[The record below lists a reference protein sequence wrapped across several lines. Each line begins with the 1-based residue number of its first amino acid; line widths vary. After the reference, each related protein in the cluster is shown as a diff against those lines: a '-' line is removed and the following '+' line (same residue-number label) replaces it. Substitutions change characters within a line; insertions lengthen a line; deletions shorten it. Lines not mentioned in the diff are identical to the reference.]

1 MCTSEKQM
9 HTDDACYAKN
19 IIISAMLRSF
29 GAVPAVE
36 TVDDCILITC
46 NHASLPAKRN
56 NSYKKIIMLGDV
68 SEAMSQKAGIKKVS
82 NFPLLDGQ
90 EQCLPAKGNLSH
102 SESPAYISYD
112 KHPLM
117 AGLAPHMHVRHF
129 TCFDYEKEWNNLGFG
144 QIRTDGSPWA
154 VMGGFTSNGAKELAT
169 IRLQEH
175 GTGLYAGSYI
185 SLLDTPDASILWCAR
200 QVGPV
205 DSTEWTVIERFLS
218 DWRADE
224 GFPCLPCLQQAP
236 SGYNAIAT
244 MRLDCDEDISSA
256 RDVFEWYASEKL
268 PFSLAVKTGLPMTP
282 EHLSMLRDVNAYGGT
297 LLSHSHTHPYNW
309 GADKAEALAE
319 ATASRQW
326 FRSELPD
333 VPVPDY
339 AVSPFHTNPP
349 YAMQAIEEAGF
360 KGVVSGIIHND
371 PEYLLGRAGHVPFTQ
386 GKIVSISQQSMLH
399 GDCYAQQGENVDVH
413 VQAFE
418 AQYAARGIFGYL
430 DHPFSDRY
438 QYGWRNKA
446 QRLGAHK
453 KLVDAMRAHE
463 GVLFWNQRQCFEW
476 VRMLSGIR
484 LSVCGDSLTAKGVP
498 ENLQFRPCARYQG
511 RTVIL

>member
-1 MCTSEKQM
+1 MIATILGAMASNPVFIVKNPLTNSFSIESSVTELGCLSLANNIFVTWGKASNLAGKIGKRKVIVLGQPGSELSGLGLK
-9 HTDDACYAKN
+9 HID
-19 IIISAMLRSF
+19 SHLP
-29 GAVPAVE
+29 PAVAE
-36 TVDDCILITC
+36 CLSCPLTAHHTESAAQLQYRD
-46 NHASLPAKRN
+46 HAL
-56 NSYKKIIMLGDV
+56 
-68 SEAMSQKAGIKKVS
+68 AG
-82 NFPLLDGQ
+82 
-90 EQCLPAKGNLSH
+90 
-102 SESPAYISYD
+102 
-112 KHPLM
+112 
-117 AGLAPHMHVRHF
+117 GLAACVRVRPF
-129 TCFDYEKEWNNLGFG
+129 CRFDFADEWNNLGFG
-144 QIRTDGSPWA
+144 RILADNSIWGVQGGITVDGA
-154 VMGGFTSNGAKELAT
+154 TELAGVY
-169 IRLQEH
+169 IAD
-175 GTGLYAGSYI
+175 GDGAGYVASYLT
-185 SLLDTPDASILWCAR
+185 LLDTPDASILWCAR

-224 GFPCLPCLQQAP
+224 GFPCLPCVQQTP

-282 EHLSMLRDVNAYGGT
+282 EHLAMLRDVNAYGGT

-319 ATASRQW
+319 ANASRQW

-438 QYGWRNKA
+438 QYGWRDKA

-476 VRMLSGIR
+476 VRMLAGIR
-484 LSVCGDSLTAKGVP
+484 LSVCGDSLTAQGVP
-498 ENLQFRPCARYQG
+498 ENLQFRPCVRYQG